1 MAAVEEQSS
10 FAAPPPESASIDEL
24 RSALHESLDQ
34 RGVLGRIRA
43 QSRLPASRAAPRP
56 PRARP
61 PARRL
66 REEIFHAVDAGADA
80 PKPGDAPVET
90 LVVEELVREYLAF
103 AGYGH
108 ALSVFA
114 AEASLPGRDDARLG
128 RAHLAESL
136 GLCQDAASRELPLL
150 FGLVAT
156 LQDQQAAARER

>member
-43 QSRLPASRAAPRP
+43 QSRRRRPAPRP

-66 REEIFHAVDAGADA
+66 REEIFHAVDAGADT

-90 LVVEELVREYLAF
+90 LVVEELVREYR
-103 AGYGH
+103 AGAGKG
-108 ALSVFA
+108 S
-114 AEASLPGRDDARLG
+114 SLG
-128 RAHLAESL
+128 RFPLVSADFWTSDHPSERSRSV
-136 GLCQDAASRELPLL
+136 DAFSGTRTR
-150 FGLVAT
+150 GT
-156 LQDQQAAARER
+156 LTLKRR

>member
-34 RGVLGRIRA
+34 RGVLGRIHA
-43 QSRLPASRAAPRP
+43 QSRRRRPAPRP

-156 LQDQQAAARER
+156 LQEQQAAARER